1 MTAGGVFSSLSKE
14 ILSMTKV
21 ANKSN
26 TSDEK
31 IVVIGRLGRPHGIN
45 GWMRIISFT
54 EPEESLLDYPDWFIE
69 RGDLWEPIAPEDSKI
84 QSGMILVKF
93 PGCDNPEQAR
103 LYTNAN
109 IAITRDQLPALAND
123 DYYWTDLEGLTVVN
137 KQGAELG
144 VIDHLFATGSNDVMV
159 VKGVVE
165 HLVPYIKHV
174 VLEVDLKNK
183 RMLVDWEEDF

>member
-1 MTAGGVFSSLSKE
+1 MPKTIASQ
-14 ILSMTKV
+14 
-21 ANKSN
+21 N
-26 TSDEK
+26 TPDEK
-31 IVVIGRLGRPHGIN
+31 FVIVGRLGRPHGIQ

-54 EPEESLLDYPDWFIE
+54 EPEESILNYPEWFIA
-69 RGDLWEPIAPEDSKI
+69 RGDLWEPIELEEYKL

-109 IAITRDQLPALAND
+109 IAITRDQLPSLDEND
-123 DYYWTDLEGLTVVN
+123 FYWTDLEGLTVIN

-174 VLEVDLKNK
+174 ILEVDLKNK